1 MARLTVD
8 QRARLALTNLRSMMM
23 IPSVKMRTILIRFML
38 DVFDPATSTF
48 EIGENNGAVSL
59 GFVDVEC
66 LLGLVNE
73 GFSAGEI
80 LTEEGEDVKHR
91 IPPQFLSKS
100 TGNIVIDELID
111 DIIKSKLADDDFLRR
126 VVLVLIGTVLAP
138 MATKIVPPKFY
149 ALVEDVERMS
159 KINWNAFT
167 LRVLLDSIR
176 LYLYWEKCQPLEGD
190 CAFNPKLSMR
200 PLMRNWNEAAATR
213 RDNFDYENGRGRG
226 NVKID
231 ENITEEYRLME
242 PVVPDPVA
250 APQNNAKPASAV
262 PRKKQ
267 APKPIDNGQ
276 TEILINRLT
285 GYLDAQVQKM
295 LATIPALCAQR
306 TLEMFNKEGV
316 TYKPAAAAV
325 SGNMEDQEDVNSFRN
340 GPRDKKE
347 FMYKEESDSARG
359 GDSIRMIDMNQADE
373 FDKLDKKFKE
383 AAKNGTAKNAND
395 AMRTPAK
402 GSGLNGTP
410 AEKPFGDVG
419 STPDNPFII
428 ENADPLTSD
437 SEIDL
442 DAVTISKFMSKSKED
457 ELAGKRKRTIPK
469 KFQSPYALDRR
480 TKRQVRGSS
489 SKALNFDDKSGAD
502 KNAKPDAS
510 SDLSPELVDAAIV
523 FLELASRS
531 EQHKKKN
538 VYRSVRG
545 DEVNAERLR
554 VVLDEKWLSDDVID
568 GYIGHLNL
576 RVGDDRFLC
585 PAWRSKYLVDRANA
599 GDKPKESSKN
609 IDSAM
614 VRSGAVGRVVTEYT
628 VRDKVYFPLNIG
640 NTHWTTVVMHIP
652 KQEFQVLDSLYP
664 LEFTLETV
672 EALRRQIAEDMQVAN
687 EVTSGNHPDVSKW
700 PILEYDMPQQHDGN
714 SCGLFVIECMEH
726 WDGDRM
732 TAEISQ
738 IKINARRRRVVAEM
752 MLSPSNTLEIV
763 KQKIRSIASRINKKT

>member
-1 MARLTVD
+1 
-8 QRARLALTNLRSMMM
+8 
-23 IPSVKMRTILIRFML
+23 
-38 DVFDPATSTF
+38 
-48 EIGENNGAVSL
+48 
-59 GFVDVEC
+59 
-66 LLGLVNE
+66 
-73 GFSAGEI
+73 
-80 LTEEGEDVKHR
+80 
-91 IPPQFLSKS
+91 
-100 TGNIVIDELID
+100 
-111 DIIKSKLADDDFLRR
+111 
-126 VVLVLIGTVLAP
+126 
-138 MATKIVPPKFY
+138 
-149 ALVEDVERMS
+149 MS
-159 KINWNAFT
+159 
-167 LRVLLDSIR
+167 
-176 LYLYWEKCQPLEGD
+176 PLEGD
-190 CAFNPKLSMR
+190 RAFNPNR
-200 PLMRNWNEAAATR
+200 PCASNEELNEAAATR

-231 ENITEEYRLME
+231 ENITEEYRMME

-250 APQNNAKPASAV
+250 AHQNNAKPASAV
-262 PRKKQ
+262 PKKKQ

-285 GYLDAQVQKM
+285 GYLDAQLQKM

-316 TYKPAAAAV
+316 TYKPAAAPV

-347 FMYKEESDSARG
+347 FMYKEESDSAGG
-359 GDSIRMIDMNQADE
+359 GDSIRIIDMNLADE
-373 FDKLDKKFKE
+373 VDKLEKKLKE
-383 AAKNGTAKNAND
+383 PAKNGTTKNAND
-395 AMRTPAK
+395 AMRTPDKA
-402 GSGLNGTP
+402 GGLNGTP
-410 AEKPFGDVG
+410 AGKPFGDVG

-428 ENADPLTSD
+428 ENADPVTSD

-442 DAVTISKFMSKSKED
+442 DAVSISKFLSKSKED

-489 SKALNFDDKSGAD
+489 TKALNFDDKSGAD

-510 SDLSPELVDAAIV
+510 CDLTAELVDAAIV

-531 EQHKKKN
+531 DQHKKKN
-538 VYRSVRG
+538 VYRSARG

-585 PAWRSKYLVDRANA
+585 PAWRSKYLVDRAIA

-609 IDSAM
+609 MDSAM
-614 VRSGAVGRVVTEYT
+614 
-628 VRDKVYFPLNIG
+628 VYFPLNIG
-640 NTHWTTVVMHIP
+640 NTHWTTVVMHTP

-672 EALRRQIAEDMQVAN
+672 EALRRQIADDMQVAN

-714 SCGLFVIECMEH
+714 SCGLFVMECMEH

-738 IKINARRRRVVAEM
+738 V
-752 MLSPSNTLEIV
+752 
-763 KQKIRSIASRINKKT
+763 

>member
-38 DVFDPATSTF
+38 DVFDPATGTF

-91 IPPQFLSKS
+91 IPPQFISKS
-100 TGNIVIDELID
+100 TGNIIIDELID
-111 DIIKSKLADDDFLRR
+111 DIIKSKLTDDDFLRR
-126 VVLVLIGTVLAP
+126 VVLVLLGTVLAP
-138 MATKIVPPKFY
+138 MVMKIVPHKFY
-149 ALVEDVERMS
+149 ALVEDVNQIS

-176 LYLYWEKCQPLEGD
+176 LVRKGRQIRQWPKGNLGMLQYLYWEKCQPLEGD

-250 APQNNAKPASAV
+250 APQNNAKPASVV
-262 PRKKQ
+262 PKKKQ
-267 APKPIDNGQ
+267 APKPSDNGQ
-276 TEILINRLT
+276 TEILINRLM

-316 TYKPAAAAV
+316 TYKPAAAPV
-325 SGNMEDQEDVNSFRN
+325 SSNMEDQEDVNSFRN

-347 FMYKEESDSARG
+347 FMYKEESDSAG
-359 GDSIRMIDMNQADE
+359 GGNS
-373 FDKLDKKFKE
+373 E
-383 AAKNGTAKNAND
+383 AAKNGTAKNTND
-395 AMRTPAK
+395 VMGTPAK
-402 GSGLNGTP
+402 ASGLNGTP
-410 AEKPFGDVG
+410 PEKPFGDVG

-428 ENADPLTSD
+428 ENADPVTSD

-442 DAVTISKFMSKSKED
+442 DAVTISKFISKSKEH

-489 SKALNFDDKSGAD
+489 TKALNFDDKPGAD
-502 KNAKPDAS
+502 TNAKLDAS
-510 SDLSPELVDAAIV
+510 
-523 FLELASRS
+523 
-531 EQHKKKN
+531 
-538 VYRSVRG
+538 Y
-545 DEVNAERLR
+545 
-554 VVLDEKWLSDDVID
+554 DVID
-568 GYIGHLNL
+568 AYIGHLEL
-576 RVGDDRFLC
+576 RVGDDQFLC
-585 PAWRSKYLVDRANA
+585 PAWRSKFLVDRANA

-609 IDSAM
+609 MDSAM

-628 VRDKVYFPLNIG
+628 VREKFPLNIG

-672 EALRRQIAEDMQVAN
+672 EALRRQIADDMHVAN

-700 PILEYDMPQQHDGN
+700 PILEYDMPQQHDG
-714 SCGLFVIECMEH
+714 
-726 WDGDRM
+726 
-732 TAEISQ
+732 
-738 IKINARRRRVVAEM
+738 
-752 MLSPSNTLEIV
+752 
-763 KQKIRSIASRINKKT
+763 

>member
-38 DVFDPATSTF
+38 DVFDPATGTF
-48 EIGENNGAVSL
+48 EIGENNGVVSL

-91 IPPQFLSKS
+91 IPPQFISKS

-126 VVLVLIGTVLAP
+126 VVLVLLGTVLAP
-138 MATKIVPPKFY
+138 MATKIVPHKFY
-149 ALVEDVERMS
+149 ALVEDVNRIS

-176 LYLYWEKCQPLEGD
+176 LVRKGRQIRQWPKGNLGMLQYLYWEKCQPLEGD

-231 ENITEEYRLME
+231 ENITEEYRMME
-242 PVVPDPVA
+242 PLVPDPVA
-250 APQNNAKPASAV
+250 AHQNNAKPASAV
-262 PRKKQ
+262 PKKKP

-285 GYLDAQVQKM
+285 GYLDAQLQKM

-316 TYKPAAAAV
+316 TYKPAAAPV

-347 FMYKEESDSARG
+347 FMYKEESDSAEVE
-359 GDSIRMIDMNQADE
+359 ILFE
-373 FDKLDKKFKE
+373 P
-383 AAKNGTAKNAND
+383 AKNGTTKNAND
-395 AMRTPAK
+395 AMRTLDKA
-402 GSGLNGTP
+402 GGLNGTQTESHL
-410 AEKPFGDVG
+410 AMLVA
-419 STPDNPFII
+419 PDNPFII
-428 ENADPLTSD
+428 ENADPVTSD

-442 DAVTISKFMSKSKED
+442 DAVSISKFLCKSKED

-489 SKALNFDDKSGAD
+489 TKALNFDDKSGAD
-502 KNAKPDAS
+502 KTAKPDAS
-510 SDLSPELVDAAIV
+510 CDLTAELVDAAIV
-523 FLELASRS
+523 FLEIASRS
-531 EQHKKKN
+531 DQHKKKN
-538 VYRSVRG
+538 VYRSARG

-585 PAWRSKYLVDRANA
+585 PAWRSKYLVDRAIA

-609 IDSAM
+609 MDSAM
-614 VRSGAVGRVVTEYT
+614 VRSGAVGRVLTEYT

-640 NTHWTTVVMHIP
+640 NTHWTTVVMHTP

-672 EALRRQIAEDMQVAN
+672 EALRRQIADDMQVAN

-714 SCGLFVIECMEH
+714 SCGLFVMECMEH

-738 IKINARRRRVVAEM
+738 V
-752 MLSPSNTLEIV
+752 
-763 KQKIRSIASRINKKT
+763 

>member
-38 DVFDPATSTF
+38 DVFDPATATF
-48 EIGENNGAVSL
+48 EIGENNGVVSL

-73 GFSAGEI
+73 GFSRWGN
-80 LTEEGEDVKHR
+80 TYRG
-91 IPPQFLSKS
+91 S
-100 TGNIVIDELID
+100 TC
-111 DIIKSKLADDDFLRR
+111 
-126 VVLVLIGTVLAP
+126 T
-138 MATKIVPPKFY
+138 
-149 ALVEDVERMS
+149 
-159 KINWNAFT
+159 
-167 LRVLLDSIR
+167 
-176 LYLYWEKCQPLEGD
+176 WEKCRPLEGD
-190 CAFNPKLSMR
+190 RAFNPKLSMR

-231 ENITEEYRLME
+231 ENITEEYRMME

-250 APQNNAKPASAV
+250 AHRNNAKPASAV
-262 PRKKQ
+262 PKKKP

-285 GYLDAQVQKM
+285 GYLDAQLQKM
-295 LATIPALCAQR
+295 LATIPALCAQ
-306 TLEMFNKEGV
+306 E
-316 TYKPAAAAV
+316 P
-325 SGNMEDQEDVNSFRN
+325 
-340 GPRDKKE
+340 
-347 FMYKEESDSARG
+347 
-359 GDSIRMIDMNQADE
+359 
-373 FDKLDKKFKE
+373 
-383 AAKNGTAKNAND
+383 AKNGTTKNAND
-395 AMRTPAK
+395 AMRTPDKA
-402 GSGLNGTP
+402 GGLNGTP
-410 AEKPFGDVG
+410 AGKPFGDVG

-428 ENADPLTSD
+428 ENADPVTSD

-442 DAVTISKFMSKSKED
+442 DAVSISKFLCKSKED

-489 SKALNFDDKSGAD
+489 TKALNFDDKSGAD
-502 KNAKPDAS
+502 KTAKPDAS
-510 SDLSPELVDAAIV
+510 CDLTAELVDAAIV
-523 FLELASRS
+523 FLEIASRS
-531 EQHKKKN
+531 DQHKKKN
-538 VYRSVRG
+538 VYRSARG

-585 PAWRSKYLVDRANA
+585 PAWRSKYLVDRAIA

-609 IDSAM
+609 MDSAM
-614 VRSGAVGRVVTEYT
+614 VRSGAVGRVLTEYT

-640 NTHWTTVVMHIP
+640 NTHWTTVVMHTP

-672 EALRRQIAEDMQVAN
+672 EALRRQIADDMQVAN

-714 SCGLFVIECMEH
+714 SCGLFVMECMEH

-732 TAEISQ
+732 TAEIS
-738 IKINARRRRVVAEM
+738 RV
-752 MLSPSNTLEIV
+752 
-763 KQKIRSIASRINKKT
+763 

>member
-1 MARLTVD
+1 MAHLTVD

-38 DVFDPATSTF
+38 DVFDPATGTF
-48 EIGENNGAVSL
+48 EIGENNGVVSL

-91 IPPQFLSKS
+91 IPPQFISKS

-126 VVLVLIGTVLAP
+126 VVLVLLGTVLAP
-138 MATKIVPPKFY
+138 MATKIVPHKFY
-149 ALVEDVERMS
+149 ALVEDVNRIS

-176 LYLYWEKCQPLEGD
+176 LVRKGRQIRQWPKGNLGMLQYLYWEKCQPLEGD

-231 ENITEEYRLME
+231 ENITEEYRMME

-250 APQNNAKPASAV
+250 AHQNNAKPASAV
-262 PRKKQ
+262 PKKKQ

-285 GYLDAQVQKM
+285 GYLDAQLQKM

-316 TYKPAAAAV
+316 TYKPAAAPV

-347 FMYKEESDSARG
+347 FMYKEESDSAGG
-359 GDSIRMIDMNQADE
+359 GDSIRIIDMNLADE
-373 FDKLDKKFKE
+373 VDKLEKKLKE
-383 AAKNGTAKNAND
+383 PAKNGTTKNAND
-395 AMRTPAK
+395 AMRTPDKA
-402 GSGLNGTP
+402 GGLNGTP
-410 AEKPFGDVG
+410 AGKPFGDVG

-428 ENADPLTSD
+428 ENADPVTSD

-442 DAVTISKFMSKSKED
+442 DAVSISKFLSKSKED

-480 TKRQVRGSS
+480 SKRQVRGSS
-489 SKALNFDDKSGAD
+489 TKALNFNDKSGAD

-510 SDLSPELVDAAIV
+510 CDLTAELVDAAIV

-531 EQHKKKN
+531 DQHKKKN
-538 VYRSVRG
+538 VYRSARG

-585 PAWRSKYLVDRANA
+585 PAWRSKYLVDRAIA

-609 IDSAM
+609 MDSAM
-614 VRSGAVGRVVTEYT
+614 VRSGAVGRVLTEYT

-640 NTHWTTVVMHIP
+640 NTHWTTVVMHTP

-672 EALRRQIAEDMQVAN
+672 EALRRQIADDMQVAN

-714 SCGLFVIECMEH
+714 SCGLFVMECMEH

-738 IKINARRRRVVAEM
+738 V
-752 MLSPSNTLEIV
+752 
-763 KQKIRSIASRINKKT
+763 

>member
-38 DVFDPATSTF
+38 DVFDPATGTF
-48 EIGENNGAVSL
+48 EIGENNGVVSL

-91 IPPQFLSKS
+91 IPPQFISKS
-100 TGNIVIDELID
+100 T
-111 DIIKSKLADDDFLRR
+111 
-126 VVLVLIGTVLAP
+126 
-138 MATKIVPPKFY
+138 
-149 ALVEDVERMS
+149 
-159 KINWNAFT
+159 
-167 LRVLLDSIR
+167 
-176 LYLYWEKCQPLEGD
+176 
-190 CAFNPKLSMR
+190 
-200 PLMRNWNEAAATR
+200 AATR

-231 ENITEEYRLME
+231 ENITEEYRMME
-242 PVVPDPVA
+242 PVVPDPMA
-250 APQNNAKPASAV
+250 AHQNNAKPASAV
-262 PRKKQ
+262 PKKKQ

-285 GYLDAQVQKM
+285 GYLDAQLQKM

-316 TYKPAAAAV
+316 TYKPAAAPV

-347 FMYKEESDSARG
+347 FMS
-359 GDSIRMIDMNQADE
+359 
-373 FDKLDKKFKE
+373 L
-383 AAKNGTAKNAND
+383 AKNGTTKNAND
-395 AMRTPAK
+395 AMRTPDKA
-402 GSGLNGTP
+402 GGLNGTP
-410 AEKPFGDVG
+410 AGKPFGDVG

-428 ENADPLTSD
+428 ENADPVTSD

-442 DAVTISKFMSKSKED
+442 DAVSISKFLSKSKED

-489 SKALNFDDKSGAD
+489 TK
-502 KNAKPDAS
+502 
-510 SDLSPELVDAAIV
+510 DAAIV

-531 EQHKKKN
+531 DQHKKKN
-538 VYRSVRG
+538 VYRSARG

-585 PAWRSKYLVDRANA
+585 PAWRSKYLVDRAIA

-609 IDSAM
+609 MDSAM
-614 VRSGAVGRVVTEYT
+614 VRSGAVGRVLTEYT
-628 VRDKVYFPLNIG
+628 VRDKFYFPLNIG
-640 NTHWTTVVMHIP
+640 NTHWTTVVMHTP

-672 EALRRQIAEDMQVAN
+672 EALVNDMQVAN

-714 SCGLFVIECMEH
+714 SCGLFVMECMEH

-738 IKINARRRRVVAEM
+738 IKINGRRRRIVAEM
-752 MLSPSNTLEIV
+752 MLSPSNTLEMV
-763 KQKIRSIASRINKKT
+763 KERIRSVASRINKKT